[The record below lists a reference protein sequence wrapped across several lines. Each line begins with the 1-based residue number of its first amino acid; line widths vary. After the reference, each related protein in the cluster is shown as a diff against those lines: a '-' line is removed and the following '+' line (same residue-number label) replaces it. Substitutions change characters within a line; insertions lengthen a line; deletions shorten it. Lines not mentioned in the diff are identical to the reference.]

1 MGDQLDFTISHLPKD
16 IPPQLLQDRAGRC
29 ALDVAD
35 VVTEAGFLVGYI
47 NPGVNKERR
56 VGEDET

>member
-1 MGDQLDFTISHLPKD
+1 MPDTYIGVRKNNFNFLKMGDQLDFTISHLPKD

-35 VVTEAGFLVGYI
+35 VVTEAGFLVG
-47 NPGVNKERR
+47 
-56 VGEDET
+56 